1 MTKETL
7 LQQTDPEQII
17 DIIARFWPQ
26 FPDEEAEE
34 LCIEEI
40 YELIAHSAETPPDF
54 HLLSDAQKA
63 QHEIDID
70 MLLITITFK
79 AIGDYLFKEQSA
91 EDGFWEAVGKRS
103 KRDQKVFK
111 KLFD

>member
-7 LQQTDPEQII
+7 LQQTDTRQII

-26 FPDEEAEE
+26 FPGEETEE
-34 LCIEEI
+34 LCLEEI
-40 YELIAHSAETPPDF
+40 YDLIARSAEIPPDF

-79 AIGDYLFKEQSA
+79 EIGDCLFKEQKA
-91 EDGFWEAVGKRS
+91 EDGFWEAVGKKS

-111 KLFD
+111 KLFH